1 MKTEFNIKDQV
12 WLHLGEQK
20 LTEGRVVEIID
31 LYHLNEGYDPDQE
44 LYVIEIQTGIEPI
57 YEVRT
62 LEQLS
67 PDANGPLILYRT
79 LNKDVVAA
87 NRLFKKV
94 GVSLPENAVTTS
106 TIEEPAPAKKK
117 FKRRYYKSKR

>member
-1 MKTEFNIKDQV
+1 MKTEFNIKDPV
-12 WLHLGEQK
+12 WIHLGEQK

-31 LYHLNEGYDPDQE
+31 LEHLNEGHDRDHE
-44 LYVIEIQTGIEPI
+44 LYVIEVQTGIEPI

-62 LEQLS
+62 LEQIS
-67 PDANGPLILYRT
+67 PDATGPLILYRT

-94 GVSLPENAVTTS
+94 GVSLPENAATAS
-106 TIEEPAPAKKK
+106 IEDPTAPAKKK
-117 FKRRYYKSKR
+117 FKRRYYKGKR